1 MRRTRA
7 SSESRGLAVGV
18 VICMARVAGATLVA
32 ASVLASPLLAQ
43 RPVGRQFEGRVD
55 LIAAD
60 TPSLQAGLG
69 LNIPAGIY
77 VRMGATIAG
86 GVAHRDAVTHG
97 AARGD
102 VVARFL
108 LDPYREFPLGLYGL
122 GGLSA
127 MYDPFEG
134 WRPRVVAGVGL
145 ESRVRRG
152 RAIAAELAL
161 GGGVRLGVA
170 VRRARRSGR

>member
-1 MRRTRA
+1 MSGTRP
-7 SSESRGLAVGV
+7 SRESRVRAGRMAPGV
-18 VICMARVAGATLVA
+18 AFVAATLLA
-32 ASVLASPLLAQ
+32 APVLAQ
-43 RPVGRQFEGRVD
+43 RPVGRQLEGRVD

-60 TPSLQAGLG
+60 TPALQVGIG

-86 GVAHRDAVTHG
+86 GVAHRDVVTHG

-102 VVARFL
+102 IVARFL
-108 LDPYREFPLGLYGL
+108 LDPYREFPLALYGL

-134 WRPRVVAGVGL
+134 WRPRVVVGVGL

-152 RAIAAELAL
+152 RAIAAEMAL

>member
-1 MRRTRA
+1 MRRARSSKEPRGRA
-7 SSESRGLAVGV
+7 ARIAPGVALVAV
-18 VICMARVAGATLVA
+18 VAATL
-32 ASVLASPLLAQ
+32 LASPALAQ
-43 RPVGRQFEGRVD
+43 RPGGRQLEGRVD

-69 LNIPAGIY
+69 LNIPVGIY
-77 VRMGATIAG
+77 VRVGATIAG

-134 WRPRVVAGVGL
+134 WRPRVVVGLGL

-152 RAIAAELAL
+152 RAIAAEVAL
-161 GGGVRLGVA
+161 GGGVRFGVA
-170 VRRARRSGR
+170 VRRARRTGR

>member
-1 MRRTRA
+1 MSRTRPLR
-7 SSESRGLAVGV
+7 ESRVRGSRIASGV
-18 VICMARVAGATLVA
+18 ALVA
-32 ASVLASPLLAQ
+32 ATLIAVPLSAQ
-43 RPVGRQFEGRVD
+43 RPGGRQLEGRID

-60 TPSLQAGLG
+60 TPALQAGIG

-86 GVAHRDAVTHG
+86 GVARRDDVTHG

-134 WRPRVVAGVGL
+134 WRPRVVVGVGL
-145 ESRVRRG
+145 ESRVSRG
-152 RAIAAELAL
+152 RAVAAELAL

-170 VRRARRSGR
+170 VRRARRIGR